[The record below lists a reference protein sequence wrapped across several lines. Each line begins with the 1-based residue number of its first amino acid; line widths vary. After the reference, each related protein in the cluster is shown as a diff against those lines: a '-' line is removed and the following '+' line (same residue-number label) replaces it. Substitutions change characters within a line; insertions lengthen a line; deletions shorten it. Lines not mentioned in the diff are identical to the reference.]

1 MDIHRNYSVH
11 SFAGI
16 LSRGEDHMESKRQ
29 NILLIAVVAIVPLL
43 LVLSHCAPTMFTARK
58 QPPRTTI
65 SAFSQGKQRYEAGDY
80 ESASEFFLKAT
91 KSEPTNW
98 LPYNWLGWTYLN
110 LRQHED
116 ALIQFKIANNLKEVS
131 GNYQGLG
138 DVYSALGDFTA
149 ALRNYEKYTE
159 MDPKNWLAYNR
170 LGWTYFNLK
179 NYEGAIVQ
187 FKIANT
193 IKEAWGNYQG
203 LGQSYYELKDF
214 DAALLNFRKYAE
226 MDPKS
231 WLPYNWL
238 GWSYYNLKNYEG
250 AVAQF
255 KIANNIKEVWGNY
268 KGLGESYYE
277 LGNYENAHTAFSN
290 ALKTCQNDYEKEQIK
305 VTWAGK
311 YVMQGELQKA
321 YEILG
326 PRPYLGIEFRAG
338 KEGVEVVKVTE
349 GSPASLAGLRSG
361 DIMASFDGNDL
372 RGITNK
378 GFYEE
383 IIKKAKF
390 GSRVMVKIKRDGL
403 YIEKALSVGITPHMA
418 KTETDR
424 ERSDDLVKKETAQTG
439 VRWAVIIGISQYQ
452 DTQIPALR
460 YASFDAQAFYEW
472 AVSPDGGRYAPSHVK
487 LLLNNEATGTNIK
500 KALFEWLRGALD
512 EDMVTIYFAG
522 HGSPE
527 SPDAQDNL
535 FLLPYDTQ
543 YNSIATTGFP
553 MWDIETAL
561 KRFIKAKKVVV
572 IADACH
578 SGGVGQSFDIARRA
592 NRGIKINPIGSG
604 IQNLSQVGDG
614 VCVISASSDNQF
626 SQEGN
631 RWGGGHGVFTY
642 FLLKGLKGDADYNK
656 NSSVSLGELTSYLSE
671 KVRRETK
678 NAQSPTVAGRYDP
691 AITIGK

>member
-1 MDIHRNYSVH
+1 
-11 SFAGI
+11 
-16 LSRGEDHMESKRQ
+16 LC
-29 NILLIAVVAIVPLL
+29 VAPKTQ
-43 LVLSHCAPTMFTARK
+43 S
-58 QPPRTTI
+58 PRTTI

-98 LPYNWLGWTYLN
+98 LPYNWLGWTYFN
-110 LRQHED
+110 LKKYEE
-116 ALIQFKIANNLKEVS
+116 AIVQFKISNNIKEVF

-138 DVYSALGDFTA
+138 
-149 ALRNYEKYTE
+149 E
-159 MDPKNWLAYNR
+159 AY
-170 LGWTYFNLK
+170 
-179 NYEGAIVQ
+179 
-187 FKIANT
+187 
-193 IKEAWGNYQG
+193 
-203 LGQSYYELKDF
+203 
-214 DAALLNFRKYAE
+214 YA
-226 MDPKS
+226 
-231 WLPYNWL
+231 
-238 GWSYYNLKNYEG
+238 
-250 AVAQF
+250 
-255 KIANNIKEVWGNY
+255 
-268 KGLGESYYE
+268 

-305 VTWAGK
+305 ISWAGK
-311 YVMQGELQKA
+311 YVMQGKYQKA
-321 YEILG
+321 YDILG

-338 KEGVEVVKVTE
+338 KEGVGVVKVIE

-361 DIMASFDGNDL
+361 DILTNFDGKNL
-372 RGITNK
+372 RGISNK
-378 GFYEE
+378 KFYEE
-383 IIKKAKF
+383 IIKKAEF
-390 GSRVMVKIKRDGL
+390 GSEVIVQIKRDGL
-403 YIEKALSVGITPHMA
+403 YLEKSLSVGITPHMA

-424 ERSDDLVKKETAQTG
+424 KRRDDLVEKEEAKTG
-439 VRWAVIIGISQYQ
+439 VRWAVIIGISHYQ

-460 YASFDAQAFYEW
+460 YASSDAQAFYKW
-472 AVSPDGGRYAPSHVK
+472 AISPDGGEYAPSHVK
-487 LLLNNEATGTNIK
+487 QLLNKEATGANIK

-527 SPDAQDNL
+527 SPDSQDNL

-592 NRGIKINPIGSG
+592 NRGIKINPISSG
-604 IQNLSQVGDG
+604 IQDLSQVGDG

-626 SQEGN
+626 SQESN

-642 FLLKGLKGDADYNK
+642 FLLKGLRGDADYNK
-656 NSSVSLGELTSYLSE
+656 DSSVSLGELTSYLSE